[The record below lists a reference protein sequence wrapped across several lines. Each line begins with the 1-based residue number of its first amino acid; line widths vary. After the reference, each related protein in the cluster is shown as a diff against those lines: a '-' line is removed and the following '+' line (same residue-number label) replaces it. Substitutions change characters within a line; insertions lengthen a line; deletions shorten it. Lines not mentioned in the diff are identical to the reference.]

1 MTIERMGSE
10 ADLRIEAAKSKLNI
24 LLLGPGWPKK
34 QLEERPGLG
43 HCVCVRP
50 LAFQANDPGSNPGGR
65 TISLTYMSL
74 IDSLLALARFPF
86 VPVEPAVRTEANP

>member
-10 ADLRIEAAKSKLNI
+10 ADLRIEAAKSKPNI

-43 HCVCVRP
+43 HCVCTSIGLPSQRP
-50 LAFQANDPGSNPGGR
+50 GFESRRARQNSLFPICAGS
-65 TISLTYMSL
+65 S
-74 IDSLLALARFPF
+74 
-86 VPVEPAVRTEANP
+86 